1 LSSIGDTRI
10 FAGSDTLVATGSA
23 VFNVKATGAV
33 TASAGLIGGW
43 TVVDGTINRVTST
56 KYSGLSSVGT
66 TRFFAGADNLA
77 AGTGSAPFNVKAD
90 GVVTASA
97 GLIGG
102 WTVKSNKL
110 FSANTRVTMS
120 AAPGAEYFAVRNEN
134 LVEKVRIGEIS
145 VAASDKYGIKVFDDS
160 GVADNDD
167 GEGQVV
173 LLGELGNKIGG
184 WEITSTQIR
193 SIPNAGLGG
202 AYAEAETGLILHDS
216 GSIETSDFATGLK
229 GWRISSLGNGTAEF
243 ENARIRGILWI
254 STAYGQDM
262 RLGRNVSGT
271 NDGIYINTHNYWYTD
286 GAFKLGTATKHIRF
300 DGSSALNVNF
310 DDILIN
316 TSTFQV
322 SSSLNSGTLRLGSS
336 VTAITST
343 TNTGVYMDGTG
354 KFRVGESTNGD
365 NFIYFDGTTTQIKST
380 NFDITGTNLKLE
392 SSTERAGE
400 MWLGTIQAANDSS
413 GVGFYAS
420 SSGVVRIFA
429 DSDNYITFG
438 DSTLNIKTETLNVD
452 TSTFDL
458 NTTAGG
464 TIAMGSTPP
473 SI

>member
-1 LSSIGDTRI
+1 VYDLTLRARVGD
-10 FAGSDTLVATGSA
+10 L
-23 VFNVKATGAV
+23 
-33 TASAGLIGGW
+33 
-43 TVVDGTINRVTST
+43 
-56 KYSGLSSVGT
+56 SGLSSGYLYGEEEPGFGIYTDNGFFRGT
-66 TRFFAGADNLA
+66 VTAM
-77 AGTGSAPFNVKAD
+77 TGS
-90 GVVTASA
+90 
-97 GLIGG
+97 
-102 WTVKSNKL
+102 
-110 FSANTRVTMS
+110 
-120 AAPGAEYFAVRNEN
+120 
-134 LVEKVRIGEIS
+134 
-145 VAASDKYGIKVFDDS
+145 
-160 GVADNDD
+160 
-167 GEGQVV
+167 
-173 LLGELGNKIGG
+173 
-184 WEITSTQIR
+184 
-193 SIPNAGLGG
+193 
-202 AYAEAETGLILHDS
+202 
-216 GSIETSDFATGLK
+216 
-229 GWRISSLGNGTAEF
+229 
-243 ENARIRGILWI
+243 IRGILWI

-322 SSSLNSGTLRLGSS
+322 SSSLNSGTIRLGSS

-392 SSTERAGE
+392 ASSERAGE
-400 MWLGTIQAANDSS
+400 MWLGTIQAPNDSS

-420 SSGVVRIFA
+420 SSGVVRIFS
-429 DSDNYITFG
+429 DSNNYITFG
-438 DSTLNIKTETLNVD
+438 DSTLNIKATTASID

-458 NTTAGG
+458 NTAAGG

-473 SI
+473 THLGDSGILLSGSGDFSFVKDGDNFVKFVSGSLEMAADTFDLDATTIIMDSKGDSGTGTIRLGGSGGPSSPTADTAGIYMDGGGALNIYGDSSNYFRMDGGTVDIKTDEITIQTGGTNKLKLLADGSNTPTFAMGATLPTAH